1 MSGQTIAE
9 LEAHFEGKMYG
20 HLKAECAEVV
30 IEGLRPVQNRY
41 HDLMNDK
48 AELDNILANGAE
60 SAYRRA
66 RTTMGKVYRKVGLVP
81 PKRH

>member
-9 LEAHFEGKMYG
+9 LEAHFEGKMRSSKG
-20 HLKAECAEVV
+20 GMREVV

-66 RTTMGKVYRKVGLVP
+66 RTTMGKVYRSRIGP